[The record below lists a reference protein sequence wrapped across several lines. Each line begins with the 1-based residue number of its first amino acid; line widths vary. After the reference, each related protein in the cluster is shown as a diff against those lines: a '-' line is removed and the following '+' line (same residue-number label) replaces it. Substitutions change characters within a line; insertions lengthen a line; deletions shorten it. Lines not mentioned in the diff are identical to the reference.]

1 MIKSLIL
8 FLISFSLSQFL
19 LGQDDWMEEAKTF
32 QEKLNQEYK
41 DFEHSPLR
49 DSSRIANFTAHEFFM
64 IDKKYRVN
72 AKLVKATKADTIK
85 IMTSSGKIKSYDKY
99 AKAQFEMDG
108 KAFELTLYQ
117 SHRLREMEEY
127 KDYLFLPYKDH
138 TNGLDSYGGG
148 RYIDLKIPEG
158 DEIIIDFNQS
168 YNPLCAYSDGYS
180 CPIPPEEN
188 HLEVEVKAGV
198 KYLKEK

>member
-1 MIKSLIL
+1 MRSRLLISLIL
-8 FLISFSLSQFL
+8 TFYFSSLFSQGNFIQEVKDFQNTL
-19 LGQDDWMEEAKTF
+19 NEA
-32 QEKLNQEYK
+32 YK

-49 DSSRIANFTAHEFFM
+49 DSTRIANFKGHDFFQ
-64 IDKKYRVN
+64 IEQKYRVK
-72 AKLVKATKADTIK
+72 AKLMKASEPDTIK

-99 AKAQFEMDG
+99 AKAHFEIDG
-108 KAFELTLYQ
+108 QQYELTLYQ
-117 SHRLREMEEY
+117 SHRLREMDEY

-138 TNGLDSYGGG
+138 TNGFESYGGG

-180 CPIPPEEN
+180 CPIPPEPFGSGDQSRS
-188 HLEVEVKAGV
+188 EVQW
-198 KYLKEK
+198 